1 MSAPPTT
8 SSSSDEGS
16 MDILKTNAENI
27 STLASHLCTD
37 EKGKGTEYEF
47 HGAHICLHIYG
58 IAF

>member
-1 MSAPPTT
+1 
-8 SSSSDEGS
+8 

-27 STLASHLCTD
+27 PTLDSHLCFD
-37 EKGKGTEYEF
+37 KRGKGTEYEF